1 MVLICLH
8 SLLACSCHHVY
19 IMFGQTTRCRMLYSS
34 PLPSDSHLCMY
45 VRMYIGV
52 PMFLTVYTH
61 CYASRVTLSL
71 TQLTNKIITVNV
83 NRQLTTDMLYSI
95 YLRDYLSD
103 MLYAVHVLAI
113 IIHIFLTW
121 TTGDSVWRG
130 PQVTVCDVDHRWQC
144 VTWTTG
150 DSVWW
155 MSEYMTIYGDWVCGK
170 LHNHTHKG

>member
-1 MVLICLH
+1 
-8 SLLACSCHHVY
+8 
-19 IMFGQTTRCRMLYSS
+19 
-34 PLPSDSHLCMY
+34 MY

-71 TQLTNKIITVNV
+71 TQLTNKIITVNL

-121 TTGDSVWRG
+121 TTGDSV
-130 PQVTVCDVDHRWQC
+130 
-144 VTWTTG
+144 
-150 DSVWW
+150 
-155 MSEYMTIYGDWVCGK
+155 
-170 LHNHTHKG
+170 